1 MPQFTGTNKE
11 FNEFLGGYCRNRANQ
26 LAKKYRKACN
36 KTCQYCKK
44 TNVEL
49 ESAHVN
55 GIERRWII
63 QKILDDNF
71 KTGESIYS
79 VDLNKF
85 SELYDNF
92 HMPISEHF
100 YFLCKDCHTKY
111 DRKKISD
118 DEIKLVIENNGIQN
132 LIRENVS
139 RNTADKS
146 NQLEDEKVQDYVKRI
161 LQDSYNNGLLNEEI
175 LTNLQDSFYCKIY
188 LGMCFPLLTTD
199 YIKTFDANGYS
210 RYYKKYKLGD
220 KYYLCDHMYQKQK
233 ALFENFFKQLKL
245 DMKNINNKSSTCGN
259 ISEYDL
265 KKETYKSEN
274 KKSSEDEEI
283 IHLFKKFKHEICK
296 TDLQDIDKKIEFE
309 IETINK
315 ILKLNNISGWKE
327 LASSEIFYKLLNK
340 YENLYKSQHNN
351 STKIYLDALNDFKW
365 FVKKLK
371 FNNNSNTEKFEIEN
385 NRHFKSYSTK
395 NNVAKSYLYSSLQL
409 KYSDYLSLK
418 YSPNTILTYCSSI
431 NRVMYNENY
440 ESWEKVA
447 QNIDKLLIDYD
458 KYGCKSELGQHG
470 HASVI
475 NALRRFKEF
484 LLDTKIEG

>member
-26 LAKKYRKACN
+26 LAKKYRTACN
-36 KTCQYCKK
+36 KTCQYCQK
-44 TNVEL
+44 TNAEL

-71 KTGESIYS
+71 KTGESFYS

-118 DEIKLVIENNGIQN
+118 DEIKLAIENNDMQN

-139 RNTADKS
+139 KNTADKS
-146 NQLEDEKVQDYVKRI
+146 NQLE
-161 LQDSYNNGLLNEEI
+161 
-175 LTNLQDSFYCKIY
+175 
-188 LGMCFPLLTTD
+188 
-199 YIKTFDANGYS
+199 
-210 RYYKKYKLGD
+210 
-220 KYYLCDHMYQKQK
+220 
-233 ALFENFFKQLKL
+233 
-245 DMKNINNKSSTCGN
+245 
-259 ISEYDL
+259 
-265 KKETYKSEN
+265 N
-274 KKSSEDEEI
+274 KKSFEDDEI
-283 IHLFKKFKHEICK
+283 MHLFKKFKHEVCK
-296 TDLQDIDKKIEFE
+296 TDLQDINKKIEFE
-309 IETINK
+309 IEAINK
-315 ILKLNNISGWKE
+315 ILKFNKISGWKD
-327 LASSEIFYKLLNK
+327 LVSSKIFYKLLNK

-365 FVKKLK
+365 FVNKIK
-371 FNNNSNTEKFEIEN
+371 FNNNSNSEKSEIESS
-385 NRHFKSYSTK
+385 RDFKSYSTK
-395 NNVAKSYLYSSLQL
+395 NIVEKSYLQSSLQL
-409 KYSDYLSLK
+409 EYSDYLSQK
-418 YSPNTILTYCSSI
+418 YSSNTILTYCSSI

-470 HASVI
+470 HESVI

-484 LLDTKIEG
+484 LIDTK